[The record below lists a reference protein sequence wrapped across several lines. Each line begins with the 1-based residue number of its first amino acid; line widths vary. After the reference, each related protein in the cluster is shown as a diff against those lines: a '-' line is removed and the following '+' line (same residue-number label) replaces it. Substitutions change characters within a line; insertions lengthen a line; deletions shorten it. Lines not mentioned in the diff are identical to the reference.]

1 VTNPMFELP
10 EGEPRQPARR
20 PPSFAGTAEQFIYLT
35 SGPRLSWPG
44 WEDTLERH
52 NHEITLRRLAHA
64 REIFEEEMCTE
75 FEAMLYVSTASL
87 AHPLSHDW
95 VAIYGWLFS
104 RWNPEA
110 SQEIWGQARELDPN
124 QLEELNRLRR
134 WIFHRQMNHLKA
146 SRREASQKEVE
157 EEEQRLE
164 AQQPRMFEIPEEG
177 E

>member
-10 EGEPRQPARR
+10 EGEPNQPGRR
-20 PPSFAGTAEQFIYLT
+20 PPSFAGTAEQFIYLI

-95 VAIYGWLFS
+95 VEIYGWLFS

-110 SQEIWGQARELDPN
+110 SQEIWGTPRELDPN

-134 WIFHRQMNHLKA
+134 WIFQRQMNHLKA